1 MINTQPGLYLRFPET
16 GKFKLMLFLLIALIA
31 APHLF
36 AQVPP
41 APPLVQSRSAVV
53 MDAVTGAI
61 VFTQSP
67 DEEIPPASLTKL
79 MTKHLVFKE
88 LAAGRASLD
97 EIITPPPESW
107 AINQPRGS
115 SLMFLAPGQQLSLR
129 ELLLGLSI
137 PSGNDAAVAVA
148 LRFAPSVP
156 AFAEMMNR
164 EAAAMGLA
172 RTRFVEPSGISGF
185 NMTTAREFADFSRM
199 YLELWPESLRDFH
212 SVMEFSYPMAHNVAS
227 PFRENPGTITQR
239 NRNSLL
245 GRVNG
250 VDGLRTG
257 FIYESGFNIVLTA
270 ERDGSRFIAVILGAP
285 SGPGGDRVRDDDG
298 ERLLEWAF
306 ERFRTIRFNPG
317 PLEPA
322 RIWRGRDNY
331 VDIVVDAALDF
342 TTLAERGNQLSW
354 RIENETPLLAPLPAG
369 SPAGTLVIYDDLG
382 ELRHIPLVTAR
393 EAERGGF
400 FKRLF
405 DSVRLFFQRHFG

>member
-1 MINTQPGLYLRFPET
+1 MANIKLTFSFYCRFFFSLLLFIFALPAAAQAPPES
-16 GKFKLMLFLLIALIA
+16 
-31 APHLF
+31 
-36 AQVPP
+36 
-41 APPLVQSRSAVV
+41 PLVQSRSAVV
-53 MDAVTGAI
+53 MDAATGAI
-61 VFTQSP
+61 VFTQNP
-67 DEEIPPASLTKL
+67 DETIPPASLTKL

-88 LAAGRASLD
+88 LGAGRASLD
-97 EIITPPPESW
+97 EIISPPRESW
-107 AINQPRGS
+107 AINQPPRS
-115 SLMFLAPGQQLSLR
+115 SLMFLAPGQQLTLK

-172 RTRFVEPSGISGF
+172 KTRFVEPSGISGY
-185 NMTTAREFADFSRM
+185 NTTTAREFANFSRI

-212 SVMEFSYPMAHNVAS
+212 SVREFSYPMAHNVAA

-239 NRNSLL
+239 NRNALL
-245 GRVNG
+245 GRVEG

-270 ERDGSRFIAVILGAP
+270 QRDGTRFIAVILGAP
-285 SGPGGDRVRDDDG
+285 SGPGGDRVRDEDG

-317 PLEPA
+317 NLESA
-322 RIWRGRDNY
+322 RIWRGRENY
-331 VDIVVDAALDF
+331 VDIVVDAPLDF
-342 TTLAERGNQLSW
+342 TTLAERGNQLRW
-354 RIENETPLLAPLPAG
+354 RIQYNTPLLAPLPAG
-369 SPAGTLVIYDDLG
+369 SPAGTLVIYDNLG